1 MEDMPA
7 TLSIEGLQD
16 DDALVAAVCAGEVQK
31 YRLLFERHAEQLQ
44 VHVAFRVW
52 VPHLVSEIVHEA
64 FVWAYRHLDE
74 FQPGTSFQAWLQAI
88 AWNLS
93 RAELQRFA
101 REQRH
106 REYYLKHHLW
116 LDRIAAGEE
125 CADGPKVEALR
136 ECINRLQQ
144 DSRGQKL
151 IHLRYHEGLT
161 SKQIA
166 PLVSQSPVW
175 VRVTLHR
182 IIQQLRACVTGK
194 IAVTRC

>member
-1 MEDMPA
+1 MPTA
-7 TLSIEGLQD
+7 LPIEELID
-16 DDALVAAVCAGEVQK
+16 DDALVAAVCAGDVQK
-31 YRLLFERHAEQLQ
+31 YRLLFGRHAEPLQ

-64 FVWAYRHLDE
+64 FVWAYGHLNE
-74 FQPGTSFQAWLQAI
+74 FQLGTSFQAWLQAI
-88 AWNLS
+88 AWNLI

-101 REQRH
+101 RERKH
-106 REYYLKHHLW
+106 RENYFKHRLW

-125 CADGPKVEALR
+125 CADGSKVEALR
-136 ECINRLQQ
+136 ECLNRLQQ
-144 DSRGQKL
+144 DSREQKL

-182 IIQQLRACVTGK
+182 IINQLRACVAGRK
-194 IAVTRC
+194 AVVRC